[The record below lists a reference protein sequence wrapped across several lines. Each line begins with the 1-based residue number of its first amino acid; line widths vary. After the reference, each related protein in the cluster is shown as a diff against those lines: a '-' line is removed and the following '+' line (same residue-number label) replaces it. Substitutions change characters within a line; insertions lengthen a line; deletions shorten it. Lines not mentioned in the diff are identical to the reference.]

1 MLLLSYQMQIMN
13 MPVLEHS
20 LLQLLCD
27 TTQLSLLDH
36 VGYGI
41 KFKIPMSLLL
51 VFWKDPQ
58 SRGKLELIFF
68 CRIYVFS
75 NLLKAVE
82 SSSFILLVKNGV
94 MAKHFSTY
102 LLVQC
107 SQIWV
112 SGEKLN
118 CDPWKSWLT
127 IDSWQKS
134 CVYSLSPKN

>member
-51 VFWKDPQ
+51 VF
-58 SRGKLELIFF
+58 
-68 CRIYVFS
+68 
-75 NLLKAVE
+75 
-82 SSSFILLVKNGV
+82 
-94 MAKHFSTY
+94 
-102 LLVQC
+102 
-107 SQIWV
+107 
-112 SGEKLN
+112 
-118 CDPWKSWLT
+118 
-127 IDSWQKS
+127 
-134 CVYSLSPKN
+134 